1 MLNNTF
7 AIVFIRQLRNV
18 VFAQSPLAAT
28 IVTAHATLNDSQFAQ
43 TCEYRRPLAFICQQL
58 PRRGGE
64 LQLIKQLFL
73 RQTVGNDREHIAVNK
88 RRVARQFTRER
99 RFRPTFDFGSDH
111 ALLKRHRFRI
121 GFQTDWPD
129 GDTQRFTGLAQH
141 PA

>member
-1 MLNNTF
+1 VRIPPATRFYLP
-7 AIVFIRQLRNV
+7 A
-18 VFAQSPLAAT
+18 AAT
-28 IVTAHATLNDSQFAQ
+28 ARWRA
-43 TCEYRRPLAFICQQL
+43 
-58 PRRGGE
+58 
-64 LQLIKQLFL
+64 QLIKQLFL

-99 RFRPTFDFGSDH
+99 RFRPAFDFGSDH